1 MIEKDYLLWLSN
13 IRGIGTKTLQNILE
27 YFGSAE
33 NVFHASTSNLNGAK
47 GINCDIIHNIVQNR
61 DERRIQDLLRD
72 LKKHA
77 IDVLCKNEETYPE
90 NLKNIFDPPYLLYK
104 KGNIY
109 EKDNNAIAIVGSRK
123 ASPYGK
129 WAAYKFAS
137 ELASRGITIIS
148 GMAYGIDTS
157 AHKGA
162 IEGGGRTIAVLGCGV
177 DICYPKSNY
186 NLMKN
191 ILNAGAIVSEYSMG
205 IEPIP
210 GHFPARNRIIS
221 GLAKAVIVVEAAEKS
236 GSLITTEFA
245 LEQGREVY
253 AVPGNINSSL
263 SKGTNKLIK
272 DGAKPVTC
280 VEDILEDLGLVVE
293 NEKTKHNIELSN
305 SEKAVYDFITSRQPV
320 HFELLITYFKM
331 NIHEI
336 SSIVTILQLKG
347 LIEQLPGKIL
357 ISK

>member
-1 MIEKDYLLWLSN
+1 
-13 IRGIGTKTLQNILE
+13 
-27 YFGSAE
+27 
-33 NVFHASTSNLNGAK
+33 
-47 GINCDIIHNIVQNR
+47 
-61 DERRIQDLLRD
+61 
-72 LKKHA
+72 
-77 IDVLCKNEETYPE
+77 
-90 NLKNIFDPPYLLYK
+90 
-104 KGNIY
+104 
-109 EKDNNAIAIVGSRK
+109 
-123 ASPYGK
+123 
-129 WAAYKFAS
+129 
-137 ELASRGITIIS
+137 
-148 GMAYGIDTS
+148 
-157 AHKGA
+157 
-162 IEGGGRTIAVLGCGV
+162 
-177 DICYPKSNY
+177 
-186 NLMKN
+186 MKN